1 MKIGTA
7 IRNMGPAAKRDIILS
22 SAQMAEKASL
32 EHIWAVDH
40 VAIPPD
46 ESEGSDGIWLD
57 PLAVLSFFAAATS
70 EIKIGVSV
78 LVLPYRPPLLTAKWV
93 ASIQELSNERLLL
106 GVGPGWMEA
115 EYKVLGVEKR
125 KRGKLTDEVLD
136 FLRTCFNSKN
146 DVVNLNGQDFYF
158 RPKPKCPPVY
168 VGGMTEAALRRVV
181 ERGEGWMPVGLDP
194 VKIKPLAAQLKV
206 LSERAE
212 KPIPKIM
219 VLGSLPDDNSKALDD
234 LLECQELGVT
244 DYIQAS
250 RYSRIEEFENIVA
263 RLTELKSQTDDSSIV

>member
-22 SAQMAEKASL
+22 CAQMAEEASL

-70 EIKIGVSV
+70 AIKIGVSV

-106 GVGPGWMEA
+106 GVGTG
-115 EYKVLGVEKR
+115 LDGSGV
-125 KRGKLTDEVLD
+125 
-136 FLRTCFNSKN
+136 
-146 DVVNLNGQDFYF
+146 QDF
-158 RPKPKCPPVY
+158 
-168 VGGMTEAALRRVV
+168 GG
-181 ERGEGWMPVGLDP
+181 
-194 VKIKPLAAQLKV
+194 
-206 LSERAE
+206 
-212 KPIPKIM
+212 
-219 VLGSLPDDNSKALDD
+219 
-234 LLECQELGVT
+234 
-244 DYIQAS
+244 
-250 RYSRIEEFENIVA
+250 
-263 RLTELKSQTDDSSIV
+263 

>member
-1 MKIGTA
+1 M
-7 IRNMGPAAKRDIILS
+7 
-22 SAQMAEKASL
+22 
-32 EHIWAVDH
+32 
-40 VAIPPD
+40 
-46 ESEGSDGIWLD
+46 
-57 PLAVLSFFAAATS
+57 
-70 EIKIGVSV
+70 
-78 LVLPYRPPLLTAKWV
+78 LTAKWV

-115 EYKVLGVEKR
+115 EYKILGVEKR

-136 FLRTCFNSKN
+136 FLRTCFESKD

-194 VKIKPLAAQLKV
+194 VKIEPLAGKLKLLCEKAGKPL
-206 LSERAE
+206 
-212 KPIPKIM
+212 PKIM
-219 VLGSLPDDNSKALDD
+219 VLGSLPEEDGKALDD
-234 LLECQELGVT
+234 LSKCKELGVT

-250 RYSRIEEFENIVA
+250 RYSEVEEFENIIV
-263 RLTELKSQTDDSSIV
+263 RLQDLKRQLS

>member
-22 SAQMAEKASL
+22 CEQMAEKASL

-115 EYKVLGVEKR
+115 EYKVKKKAR
-125 KRGKLTDEVLD
+125 KI
-136 FLRTCFNSKN
+136 N
-146 DVVNLNGQDFYF
+146 
-158 RPKPKCPPVY
+158 
-168 VGGMTEAALRRVV
+168 
-181 ERGEGWMPVGLDP
+181 
-194 VKIKPLAAQLKV
+194 
-206 LSERAE
+206 
-212 KPIPKIM
+212 
-219 VLGSLPDDNSKALDD
+219 
-234 LLECQELGVT
+234 
-244 DYIQAS
+244 
-250 RYSRIEEFENIVA
+250 
-263 RLTELKSQTDDSSIV
+263 